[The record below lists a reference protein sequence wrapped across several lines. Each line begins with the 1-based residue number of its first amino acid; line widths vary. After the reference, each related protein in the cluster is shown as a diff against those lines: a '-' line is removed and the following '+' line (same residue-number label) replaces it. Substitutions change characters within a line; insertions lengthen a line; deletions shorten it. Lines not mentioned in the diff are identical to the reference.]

1 MDSNRAVRVKLNYP
15 LALLLAL
22 SLDLAGGLALAHS
35 RKPLSYFFD
44 RHPFHPL
51 SLRHGRNIEK
61 DPDRE
66 YPLEVWLYNDIHPCI
81 PLSRGSYRSVLSI
94 EFEESGPNKP

>member
-1 MDSNRAVRVKLNYP
+1 MGSNRAVRIKLNCP

-22 SLDLAGGLALAHS
+22 SSDLAGGFALAHS
-35 RKPLSYFFD
+35 GKPLSYFLD
-44 RHPFHPL
+44 RHPAHPL

-66 YPLEVWLYNDIHPCI
+66 YPLEV
-81 PLSRGSYRSVLSI
+81 
-94 EFEESGPNKP
+94 